1 MQELI
6 NEVELLFP
14 NRNSLLFNN
23 AGRYNS
29 VFVRSRTGPPEK
41 VVQRKLQAKGFDV
54 KVAKDHNKYGIH
66 QFDNRTPYDN
76 S

>member
-6 NEVELLFP
+6 DEVDSLFP
-14 NRNSLLFNN
+14 NQNSLLFNN

-29 VFVRSRTGPPEK
+29 VFVRSRSGLPEK
-41 VVQRKLQAKGFDV
+41 VVQRKLRAKGFDV

-66 QFDNRTPYDN
+66 EFDNRTPYDN